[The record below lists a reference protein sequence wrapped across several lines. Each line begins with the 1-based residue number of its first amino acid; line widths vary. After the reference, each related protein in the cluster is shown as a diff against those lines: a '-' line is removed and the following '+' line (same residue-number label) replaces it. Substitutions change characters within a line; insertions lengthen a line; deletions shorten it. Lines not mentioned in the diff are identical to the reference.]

1 MCIEYCVYANMI
13 HLRAEG
19 VDERI
24 LMCLINKNK
33 EQTNK
38 QKIKKI
44 VRTHDSE

>member
-38 QKIKKI
+38 QTKNQKDC
-44 VRTHDSE
+44 THT